1 MKIIIKN
8 KKAFYDYEVLDKIE
22 AGIVLTGDEVKSLRA
37 GHVNL
42 TGAFAN
48 IHQGELFMVNCHIT
62 PYDKAYSKD
71 EDLAKRSRKLLVHKR
86 ELNKLIGDIS
96 RKGLTVI
103 PLLIYFNAK
112 SKIKVELG
120 LCKHRKA
127 SGKKQLLKERDIKRE
142 TSREMKNYK

>member
-8 KKAFYDYEVLDKIE
+8 KKAFFDYEVLDKIE

-42 TGAFAN
+42 AGAFAN

-62 PYDKAYSKD
+62 PYDKAYKKD
-71 EDLAKRSRKLLVHKR
+71 EDLAKRSRKLLLHKR
-86 ELNKLIGDIS
+86 EINKLIGDIS

-103 PLLIYFNAK
+103 PLL
-112 SKIKVELG
+112 
-120 LCKHRKA
+120 
-127 SGKKQLLKERDIKRE
+127 
-142 TSREMKNYK
+142 